1 MTRQATM
8 HHRFVP
14 SITSV
19 TSSTTR
25 NNEGNTMR
33 NLTRIGGAAAIA
45 AALTLTACGGGG
57 ATGPETAKGQEA
69 GSDLSKLI
77 SINEK
82 PAADL
87 EQGGKVT
94 LPLRSIG
101 PVFNGFS
108 NTGNNADNTALHRP
122 IDGAGTWGC
131 WSFNFEGKVSPN
143 KDFCESVDSKVED
156 GKQTIT
162 IKVNDKATY
171 NDGTPID
178 VKAFQNTWN
187 ILKSSDAGYDIVS
200 SGNYEFVES
209 VEAGSN
215 DKEVIVKTSQ
225 PVYPLD
231 SLFTGLIHPAVNTP
245 DIFNEGFNG
254 ELHPEWMAGPFKVD
268 QYDAAAK
275 TVSLVQNEK
284 WWGKKPI
291 LNSVVFRQLELSA
304 QVPAFKNGEID
315 GMEANTI
322 SLYKQLEGTSNSE
335 VRRGQR
341 LFAGGMNINAQR
353 ITDVAVRKAIFAAV
367 DREALRNVRFNG
379 LNWEE
384 PSSGSM
390 MLLPFSEYYQDNYP
404 VKETGPDAAKKI
416 LTEAGYTA
424 NSTGI
429 MEKDGLPVSFKVA
442 NFGDDPTTTAT
453 ATTLADQLKK
463 AGMDVGIAQ
472 HGSADFGKIM
482 GSREFDL
489 SLSGYTVSADATEA
503 VKQFYDSK
511 TNVNGLGDP
520 ELDAEIAKVTSIED
534 NAERNKAAMEVEK
547 EHMAKYFS
555 MGVVMNGPQISFVRT
570 GLANYGPSLFQSL
583 SQVPDWST
591 LGWEKK

>member
-1 MTRQATM
+1 
-8 HHRFVP
+8 
-14 SITSV
+14 
-19 TSSTTR
+19 
-25 NNEGNTMR
+25 MR
-33 NLTRIGGAAAIA
+33 NLNRIGGAAAIT
-45 AALTLTACGGGG
+45 AALALTACGGGG
-57 ATGPETAKGQEA
+57 GSTGPETAKGQEA

-94 LPLRSIG
+94 LPLGNIG
-101 PVFNGFS
+101 PDFNGFS
-108 NTGNNADNTALHRP
+108 NNGNSADNTALHRP
-122 IDGAGTWGC
+122 IDQAGTWGC
-131 WSFNFEGKVSPN
+131 WDIAFDGKVTPN
-143 KDFCESVDSKVED
+143 KDFCESVENEVED

-162 IKVNDKATY
+162 IKVNEKATY

-187 ILKSSDAGYDIVS
+187 ILKSPDAGYDIVS

-215 DKEVIVKTSQ
+215 DKEVVVKTSQ

-231 SLFTGLIHPAVNTP
+231 SLFTGLIHPAVNSP
-245 DIFNEGFNG
+245 EIFNEGFNG

-275 TVSLVQNEK
+275 TVSLVPNEK
-284 WWGKKPI
+284 WWGNKPV
-291 LNSVVFRQLELSA
+291 LESVIFRQLETSA
-304 QVPAFKNGEID
+304 QIAAFKNGEID
-315 GMEANTI
+315 AMSANTI
-322 SLYKQLEGTSNSE
+322 SLYKQLEGTTNSE

-341 LFAGGMNINAQR
+341 LFAGGMNLNAQR
-353 ITDVAVRKAIFAAV
+353 ITDVAVREAIFAAV
-367 DREALRNVRFNG
+367 DREALRKVRFNG

-404 VKETGPDAAKKI
+404 VKETGPEAAKKV
-416 LTEAGYTA
+416 LTDAGYTENA
-424 NSTGI
+424 NGI
-429 MEKDGLPVSFKVA
+429 MEKDGKPAAFKIS
-442 NFGDDPTTTAT
+442 NFGDDPTTLAFTQ
-453 ATTLADQLKK
+453 TLQKQLQ
-463 AGMDVGIAQ
+463 AGGMDVGIDQRA
-472 HGSADFGKIM
+472 SADFGKVL
-482 GSREFDL
+482 GSREFDM
-489 SLSGYTVSADATEA
+489 SVSGYTVGADATEA
-503 VKQFYDSK
+503 VKQYYDSK
-511 TNVNGLGDP
+511 TNENQLGDA
-520 ELDAEIAKVTSIED
+520 ELDKKIADLASIED
-534 NAERNKAAMEVEK
+534 DAERNKAAMDVEK

-570 GLANYGPSLFQSL
+570 GLANYGPSLFRSL
-583 SQVPDWST
+583 SQVPDWTT

>member
-1 MTRQATM
+1 MK
-8 HHRFVP
+8 
-14 SITSV
+14 
-19 TSSTTR
+19 
-25 NNEGNTMR
+25 
-33 NLTRIGGAAAIA
+33 NLTRIGGAAAVA
-45 AALTLTACGGGG
+45 AALALTACGGGG
-57 ATGPETAKGQEA
+57 TPTGPETAKGQGA

-87 EQGGKVT
+87 EPGGKVT
-94 LPLRSIG
+94 LPLGSIG
-101 PVFNGFS
+101 PDFNGFS
-108 NTGNNADNTALHRP
+108 NNGNSGDNTALHRP
-122 IDGAGTWGC
+122 IDGAGTLGC
-131 WSFNFEGKVSPN
+131 WTIDFVGKVTPN
-143 KDFCESVDSKVED
+143 KDFCEEVKNEVTD

-187 ILKSSDAGYDIVS
+187 ILKSPDAGYDIVS
-200 SGNYEFVES
+200 QGNYGFVES
-209 VEAGSN
+209 VEAGSS
-215 DKEVIVKTSQ
+215 DKEVVVKTSQ

-245 DIFNEGFNG
+245 QIFNEGFNG
-254 ELHPEWMAGPFKVD
+254 EMHPEWMAGPFKLD

-275 TVSLVQNEK
+275 TVTLVPNEK
-284 WWGKKPI
+284 WWGSKPV
-291 LNSVVFRQLELSA
+291 LENVVFRQLETSA
-304 QVPAFKNGEID
+304 QIAAFKNGEID
-315 GMEANTI
+315 AMSANTI
-322 SLYKQLEGTSNSE
+322 ALYKQLEGTKDSE

-341 LFAGGMNINAQR
+341 LFAGGMNINAQK

-367 DREALRNVRFNG
+367 DREAIRKVRFNG

-404 VKETGPDAAKKI
+404 VKETGPDAAKKV
-416 LTEAGYTA
+416 LTDAGYTPNA
-424 NSTGI
+424 AGI
-429 MEKDGLPVSFKVA
+429 MEKDGVPISFKVA
-442 NFGDDPTTTAT
+442 NFGDDTTTLAT
-453 ATTLADQLKK
+453 ATTLVDQLKK

-472 HGSADFGKIM
+472 HGSAEFGKII
-482 GSREFDL
+482 GTREFDL

-503 VKQFYDSK
+503 VKQFYDSA
-511 TNVNGLGDP
+511 TNTNGLGDA
-520 ELDAEIAKVTSIED
+520 ELDKKIADLASIED

-555 MGVVMNGPQISFVRT
+555 MGVLFNGPQISFVRT
-570 GLANYGPSLFQSL
+570 GLANYGPSLFKSL
-583 SQVPDWST
+583 SQVPDWTT